1 MATKLRGRR
10 IALSIGLSL
19 ATAVFGLCAVPAA
32 RAQSF
37 QLGSAPIVHKV
48 RDTTERMEMTA
59 NTSKLLTLD
68 QPIPRA
74 QVNNSEIL
82 ELTALS
88 PNEVQVF
95 AKKPGVTQINLWGK
109 DDKVHTI
116 DVMVFGDAREL
127 EMIIRTEFPNAS
139 VRVRPIAQ
147 SVVLSGFVD
156 RQDHVSQIIRIAED
170 YYPKVV
176 SHITVGG
183 VQQISLNVKVYEVS
197 RTRLR
202 TLGMEWS
209 ATEGADFVVS
219 SISGLISAA
228 SIAGASGVVAGG
240 SADGAVAF
248 GVVGDDT
255 SFFGFIE
262 ALRRNDLIKVLAEPT
277 LVTVSGRPA
286 FFNSG
291 GEFPILVPQSLGTS
305 SIEYKK
311 FGTQVDFVPVVLGNG
326 NIRLEVRPK
335 VSELDDSRGI
345 SINGVTVP
353 ALKERTVDTAVEMK
367 PGQTL
372 ALAGLVQTKS
382 ESSNKGLPWLSD
394 LPYIGVPFRRVRE
407 EINEIELLVLVTP
420 QVIEAVDCNELP
432 PCLPGMESQPASDW
446 DYYLKGYLEVPSNG
460 PCGPGMP
467 CGPGG
472 TPTMVPSNGMIYQ
485 EFGPQGI
492 PPGATIEDVPP
503 GAPVL
508 GPGGASRSS
517 VMSRQATR
525 RPRGAGPSISKLSSA
540 TDAPHRGAAAASRP
554 ALPSSRSTAKAATK
568 PSKSSSAWSW
578 FGKKPTPAKP
588 TTARPATTASTSQMQ
603 SVTSR
608 RQNPSSPQ
616 DARASAPAM
625 RSARVPGF
633 IGPVGYD
640 VTYK

>member
-1 MATKLRGRR
+1 
-10 IALSIGLSL
+10 
-19 ATAVFGLCAVPAA
+19 
-32 RAQSF
+32 
-37 QLGSAPIVHKV
+37 
-48 RDTTERMEMTA
+48 MEMTA

-68 QPIPRA
+68 QVIPRA

-88 PNEVQVF
+88 PTEVQVF

-116 DVMVFGDAREL
+116 DVVVFGDAREL
-127 EMIIRTEFPNAS
+127 EMIISTEFPNAS

-176 SHITVGG
+176 NHVTVGG

-209 ATEGADFVVS
+209 TTEGTDFVVS

-228 SIAGASGVVAGG
+228 SIGGAAGAVASGN
-240 SADGAVAF
+240 ADGAVAF

-345 SINGVTVP
+345 SINGVVVP
-353 ALKERTVDTAVEMK
+353 ALKERVVDTAVEMK

-372 ALAGLVQTKS
+372 ALAGLVQTKL
-382 ESSNKGLPWLSD
+382 ESSNKGLPWISE
-394 LPYIGVPFRRVRE
+394 LPYVGAPFRRVRE
-407 EINEIELLVLVTP
+407 EVNEIELLILVTP
-420 QVIEAVDCNELP
+420 EVIEAVDCNELP
-432 PCLPGMESQPASDW
+432 PCFPGMHSESPSDV
-446 DYYLKGYLEVPSNG
+446 DFYFKGHLEVPSKG
-460 PCGPGMP
+460 PCGPGVA

-472 TPTMVPSNGMIYQ
+472 AATMVPANGMIYQ
-485 EFGPQGI
+485 EFGPEGI
-492 PPGATIEDVPP
+492 PPGARIEDVPP
-503 GAPVL
+503 GNPSPV
-508 GPGGASRSS
+508 PSGASNSSNTGRS
-517 VMSRQATR
+517 MTR
-525 RPRGAGPSISKLSSA
+525 RPRASVMQGPSISKLSSA
-540 TDAPHRGAAAASRP
+540 TNAPHRGV
-554 ALPSSRSTAKAATK
+554 PSATSKSLSNTRSTAKATPKA
-568 PSKSSSAWSW
+568 KSSGGWNW

-588 TTARPATTASTSQMQ
+588 AATASTIQVPT
-603 SVTSR
+603 VTSS
-608 RQNPSSPQ
+608 RQNPSIPH
-616 DARASAPAM
+616 DARTSGPAM
-625 RSARVPGF
+625 RSAQVPGF

-640 VTYK
+640 VTYR

>member
-19 ATAVFGLCAVPAA
+19 ATAVLTICAAPSA
-32 RAQSF
+32 RAQGV

-48 RDTTERMEMTA
+48 RDTAERMEMTA

-127 EMIIRTEFPNAS
+127 EMIISTEFPNAS

-209 ATEGADFVVS
+209 TSNGADFVVS

-228 SIAGASGVVAGG
+228 SVAGAAGAVASGN
-240 SADGAVAF
+240 ADGAVAF

-255 SFFGFIE
+255 TFFGFIE

-353 ALKERTVDTAVEMK
+353 ALKERVVDTAVEMK

-382 ESSNKGLPWLSD
+382 ESSNKGLPWISE

-407 EINEIELLVLVTP
+407 EVNEIELLVLVTP

-432 PCLPGMESQPASDW
+432 PCLPGMETESPSDW
-446 DYYLKGYLEVPSNG
+446 DYYLKGHLEVPSKG
-460 PCGPGMP
+460 PCGPGVA

-472 TPTMVPSNGMIYQ
+472 MSTMVPSNGMIYQ
-485 EFGPQGI
+485 EFGPEPI

-503 GAPVL
+503 ANPAL
-508 GPGGASRSS
+508 GPSGATRSS
-517 VMSRQATR
+517 NFGRSATR
-525 RPRGAGPSISKLSSA
+525 RPRTPTGPSISKLSSA
-540 TDAPHRGAAAASRP
+540 TDAPHRSAAAASGS
-554 ALPSSRSTAKAATK
+554 ALSNSRSTAKSS
-568 PSKSSSAWSW
+568 PKSSSAWNW

-588 TTARPATTASTSQMQ
+588 AATASSTKLP
-603 SVTSR
+603 SVTSS
-608 RQNPSSPQ
+608 RQNPSIPH
-616 DARASAPAM
+616 DARTSAPAM

>member
-19 ATAVFGLCAVPAA
+19 ATAVFGLWAA
-32 RAQSF
+32 PSASAQSLQF
-37 QLGSAPIVHKV
+37 GGSAPIVHKV
-48 RDTTERMEMTA
+48 RATTERMEMTA

-68 QPIPRA
+68 QVIPRA
-74 QVNNSEIL
+74 QVNNRDIL

-88 PNEVQVF
+88 PTEVQVF

-127 EMIIRTEFPNAS
+127 EMIIKTEFPNAAI
-139 VRVRPIAQ
+139 RVRPIAQ

-209 ATEGADFVVS
+209 TTQGAEFVVS
-219 SISGLISAA
+219 SISGLIGAA

-353 ALKERTVDTAVEMK
+353 ALKERVVDTAVEMK

-372 ALAGLVQTKS
+372 ALAGLVQTKL
-382 ESSNKGLPWLSD
+382 ESSNKGLPWISD

-407 EINEIELLVLVTP
+407 DMNEIELLILVTP
-420 QVIEAVDCNELP
+420 QVIEAVDCSELP
-432 PCLPGMESQPASDW
+432 PCMPGMESQPARDW
-446 DYYLKGYLEVPSNG
+446 DFYMKGYLEVPSSG

-472 TPTMVPSNGMIYQ
+472 SATMVPSNGMIYQ
-485 EFGPQGI
+485 EFGPEAI
-492 PPGATIEDVPP
+492 PPGATIQEVPSGIP
-503 GAPVL
+503 AL

-517 VMSRQATR
+517 NMGRQATR
-525 RPRGAGPSISKLSSA
+525 RPQVGPSISKLSAA
-540 TDAPHRGAAAASRP
+540 TNAPHRGAAAAAGP
-554 ALPSSRSTAKAATK
+554 ALPNSRSTAKAAPK
-568 PSKSSSAWSW
+568 QSKSSNAWSW

-588 TTARPATTASTSQMQ
+588 ATTASSSRVQN
-603 SVTSR
+603 VTSS
-608 RQNPSSPQ
+608 RQNPSIPH
-616 DARASAPAM
+616 DARTSGPPM

-640 VTYK
+640 VTYR

>member
-10 IALSIGLSL
+10 TALSIGLSL
-19 ATAVFGLCAVPAA
+19 ATAVWGLCAAPAA
-32 RAQSF
+32 RAQSL
-37 QLGSAPIVHKV
+37 QLGSQAIVHKV
-48 RDTTERMEMTA
+48 RATTERMEMTA
-59 NTSKLLTLD
+59 NSSKLLTLD

-74 QVNNSEIL
+74 QVNNSEVL

-109 DDKVHTI
+109 DEKVHTI

-127 EMIIRTEFPNAS
+127 EMIIKTEFPNAS

-156 RQDHVSQIIRIAED
+156 REDHVSQIIRIAED

-209 ATEGADFVVS
+209 TTNGADFVVS
-219 SISGLISAA
+219 SISGLIGAA
-228 SIAGASGVVAGG
+228 SVGGAATAVASGG
-240 SADGAVAF
+240 ADGAVAF
-248 GVVGDDT
+248 GVVGDDS

-277 LVTVSGRPA
+277 LITVSGRPA

-291 GEFPILVPQSLGTS
+291 GEFPILVPQSLGTT
-305 SIEYKK
+305 SIQFKK
-311 FGTQVDFVPVVLGNG
+311 FGTQVDFVPIVLGNG

-345 SINGVTVP
+345 NVNGVTVP
-353 ALKERTVDTAVEMK
+353 ALKERVVDTAVEMK

-372 ALAGLVQTKS
+372 ALAGLVQTKL
-382 ESSNKGLPWLSD
+382 ESSNKGLPWISE

-407 EINEIELLVLVTP
+407 QVNEVELLILVTP
-420 QVIEAVDCNELP
+420 EVIEAVDCNELP
-432 PCLPGMESQPASDW
+432 PCLPGMHSEPANDC
-446 DYYLKGYLEVPSNG
+446 DFYLKGYLEVPASG
-460 PCGPGMP
+460 PCGPGMA

-472 TPTMVPSNGMIYQ
+472 AMVPANGMIYQ
-485 EFGPQGI
+485 EFGPDAI
-492 PPGATIEDVPP
+492 PPGARIEEIAP
-503 GAPVL
+503 GAPVAPT
-508 GPGGASRSS
+508 PGNTLRPSTGRQ
-517 VMSRQATR
+517 VMR
-525 RPRGAGPSISKLSSA
+525 RPQTPAGSGPSISKLSSA
-540 TDAPHRGAAAASRP
+540 TNAPQRGAAANRSGRTN
-554 ALPSSRSTAKAATK
+554 SSSNARSAAKS
-568 PSKSSSAWSW
+568 SKSSSGWSW
-578 FGKKPTPAKP
+578 FNKKPTPAKP
-588 TTARPATTASTSQMQ
+588 AATASAQQTPTPASN
-603 SVTSR
+603 
-608 RQNPSSPQ
+608 RQNRSNPQ
-616 DARASAPAM
+616 DARLSGPAM

>member
-19 ATAVFGLCAVPAA
+19 ATAVFGLCAAPSAS
-32 RAQSF
+32 AQSL

-68 QPIPRA
+68 QTIPRA

-127 EMIIRTEFPNAS
+127 EMIISTEFPNAS

-209 ATEGADFVVS
+209 TTEGADFVVS

-228 SIAGASGVVAGG
+228 SIGGAAGAVASGN
-240 SADGAVAF
+240 ADGAVAF

-353 ALKERTVDTAVEMK
+353 ALKERVVDTAVEMK

-372 ALAGLVQTKS
+372 ALAGLVQTKL
-382 ESSNKGLPWLSD
+382 ESSNKGLPWISD

-407 EINEIELLVLVTP
+407 DMNEIELLILVTP
-420 QVIEAVDCNELP
+420 QVIEAVDCSELP
-432 PCLPGMESQPASDW
+432 PCMPGMESQPARDW
-446 DYYLKGYLEVPSNG
+446 DFYMKGYLEVPSSG
-460 PCGPGMP
+460 PCGPGIP
-467 CGPGG
+467 CGPGAA
-472 TPTMVPSNGMIYQ
+472 TMVPSNGLIYQ
-485 EFGPQGI
+485 EFGPEAI
-492 PPGATIEDVPP
+492 PPGAKIEEVPP
-503 GAPVL
+503 GNPAL
-508 GPGGASRSS
+508 GPSGASRTSNTG
-517 VMSRQATR
+517 RYTTR
-525 RPRGAGPSISKLSSA
+525 RPRSQVMPGPNISKLSAA
-540 TDAPHRGAAAASRP
+540 TNTPHRGAAAATGP
-554 ALPSSRSTAKAATK
+554 ALSNSRSTANAASK
-568 PSKSSSAWSW
+568 QPKSSSAWSW
-578 FGKKPTPAKP
+578 FGKKPTPA
-588 TTARPATTASTSQMQ
+588 RPATTASS
-603 SVTSR
+603 SKVPPVTSS
-608 RQNPSSPQ
+608 RQNPSIPH
-616 DARASAPAM
+616 DARMSGPSM
-625 RSARVPGF
+625 RSARSPGF

-640 VTYK
+640 VTYR